1 MARSHVRA
9 AALVKALVVGATL
22 AALPATTPARAQTA
36 ADPTKVE
43 QAQKM
48 MLDGLQ
54 RFMQG
59 MMALVDTIPQ
69 YHAPE
74 ILPNGDI
81 VIRRVVKDGA
91 PKTQ

>member
-1 MARSHVRA
+1 MVDRVS
-9 AALVKALVVGATL
+9 KL
-22 AALPATTPARAQTA
+22 AMQLIEHRRQRHWHR
-36 ADPTKVE
+36 
-43 QAQKM
+43 AQKM